1 MAETRIYCDGKLS
14 PERRKKLMR
23 DQLDKGM
30 VCTAYV
36 VGGQGGILSSKKNDV
51 AYFRD
56 GTPEEIA
63 QCRALLD
70 GSRGATEP
78 SEAQQ

>member
-1 MAETRIYCDGKLS
+1 MADTTRIYCDGILS
-14 PERRKKLMR
+14 PERKRKLMQ

-30 VCTAYV
+30 VCTGYV
-36 VGGQGGILSSKKNDV
+36 VGGQGGILTKKKNDV

-63 QCRALLD
+63 ACRAMLA
-70 GSRGATEP
+70 GSDVR
-78 SEAQQ
+78 